1 MLNCYQLLV
10 AIGGSRYTS
19 MPPPDYSRLGGGDIV
34 RIFLGLAL
42 VIMVT
47 WCVLSITT
55 KRRYKK

>member
-1 MLNCYQLLV
+1 
-10 AIGGSRYTS
+10 